1 MYNGS
6 GNFSFPKLTDL
17 FNVSDIEHVNWLGFT
32 TSLWVAVFG
41 NWFFAMVIGVIGAG
55 VYIKYENATVAAVY
69 FIVMGILFGAV
80 LPFLFLTLIGLIGGF
95 TVGILLYQVFIS
107 KEE

>member
-1 MYNGS
+1 M
-6 GNFSFPKLTDL
+6 
-17 FNVSDIEHVNWLGFT
+17 SDIENVNWLGFT
-32 TSLWVAVFG
+32 TYLWTAIFY

-55 VYIKYENATVAAVY
+55 VYIKSENATYAAVY
-69 FIVMGILFGAV
+69 FIIMGILFGAV
-80 LPFLFLTLIGLIGGF
+80 LPFFFLTLIGIIGGF